1 MEKFCKIG
9 AELALMAMAGVTL
22 GGLGYMEVAA
32 RKRGSSLK
40 EMLDNS
46 MDVMVLSV
54 KMMPAMVNEMKDVD
68 MSAF

>member
-9 AELALMAMAGVTL
+9 AELALMAMAGVAL